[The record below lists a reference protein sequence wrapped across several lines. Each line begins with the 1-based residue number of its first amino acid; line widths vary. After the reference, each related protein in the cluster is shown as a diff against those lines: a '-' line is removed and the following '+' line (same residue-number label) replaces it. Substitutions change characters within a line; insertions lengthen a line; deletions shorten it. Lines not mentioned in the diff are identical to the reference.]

1 MNASLNTAA
10 IVVRRTIA
18 ASAEDLFDAWLDPE
32 ALAIWMRPG
41 PVSSAVAKVEP
52 REGGSYEITMQG
64 QSGPI
69 VHRGVYLQI
78 DRPKRLVFTWA
89 LLGTAM
95 RDTLVTVD
103 FVPASKRTEVV
114 VTHEQLPESAKP
126 SHNIGWTH
134 GLEHLDQ
141 AFTQGLLKQ
150 KQLRKTS

>member
-1 MNASLNTAA
+1 MNASPRSAA
-10 IVVRRTIA
+10 VVVRRTIG
-18 ASAEDLFDAWLDPE
+18 ASPEDLFDAWLDPE

-41 PVSSAVAKVEP
+41 PVSSAVAKVEA

-69 VHRGVYLQI
+69 VHKGVYLQI

-89 LLGTAM
+89 SVGTEM

-103 FVPASKRTEVV
+103 FLPASKRTEVI

-126 SHNIGWTH
+126 SHSIGWTH

-141 AFTQGLLKQ
+141 AFRQGLLNK
-150 KQLRKTS
+150 KQLKETS